1 MGRSPCCDKV
11 GLKKGPWTPEEDQK
25 LLAYIEEHGHG
36 SWRALP
42 AKAGLQRCG
51 KSCRLRWT
59 NYLRPDIK
67 RGKFSLQEEQTII
80 QLHALLGNRWSAI
93 ATHLP
98 KRTDNEIKNYWNTHL
113 KKRLAK
119 MGIDPVTH
127 KPKNDA
133 LLSIDGQSKSA
144 ANLSHMAQW
153 ESARL
158 EAEAR
163 LVRESK
169 LRSQSLQHQLCS
181 SGFSSSSSAS
191 TPAQA
196 GNKPEGPPISSRS
209 LDVLKAWNGGWLK
222 STEGH
227 NVGGELESPSS
238 SLTFSGNAPPVM
250 TSGLG
255 ESTMPMIEFVGS
267 SGSSETGIV
276 KEEGEQ
282 EWKGYESSVH
292 LPEYKD
298 GIENSM
304 SFASSL
310 HELTMSM
317 EGTWTS
323 ESLRTSTDAIAE
335 EGFTNLLLNT
345 NSDDRSLS
353 EEGGGESNNCEGN
366 GGSGGDLY
374 EDNKNYWN
382 SILNLVNSSPSDS
395 PMF

>member
-25 LLAYIEEHGHG
+25 LLAYIDEHGHG

-42 AKAGLQRCG
+42 ARAGLQRCG

-93 ATHLP
+93 ATHLS

-113 KKRLAK
+113 KKRLTK
-119 MGIDPVTH
+119 MGIDPITH

-133 LLSIDGQSKSA
+133 LLSSSENANSKTAS
-144 ANLSHMAQW
+144 NLSHMAQW

-169 LRSQSLQHQLCS
+169 IRSHNHNHKLEF
-181 SGFSSSSSAS
+181 G
-191 TPAQA
+191 
-196 GNKPEGPPISSRS
+196 GNSH
-209 LDVLKAWNGGWLK
+209 LKAWNI
-222 STEGH
+222 
-227 NVGGELESPSS
+227 NLESPTSTLS
-238 SLTFSGNAPPVM
+238 YNENVAPII
-250 TSGLG
+250 TSEEIGG
-255 ESTMPMIEFVGS
+255 ANSNINNKKNNNEDENINNDENNVVVSMIEFVGTNS
-267 SGSSETGIV
+267 SSIV
-276 KEEGEQ
+276 KEEGGDDQEQ
-282 EWKGYESSVH
+282 WKGYESSLTFTSNLH
-292 LPEYKD
+292 
-298 GIENSM
+298 
-304 SFASSL
+304 

-317 EGTWTS
+317 DQGVG
-323 ESLRTSTDAIAE
+323 DVIAE
-335 EGFTNLLLNT
+335 EGFTNLLLKT
-345 NSDDRSLS
+345 NSEDLSLS
-353 EEGGGESNNCEGN
+353 ESGGESNNGGGD
-366 GGSGGDLY
+366 GGSGSEFY
-374 EDNKNYWN
+374 EDNNNYWN